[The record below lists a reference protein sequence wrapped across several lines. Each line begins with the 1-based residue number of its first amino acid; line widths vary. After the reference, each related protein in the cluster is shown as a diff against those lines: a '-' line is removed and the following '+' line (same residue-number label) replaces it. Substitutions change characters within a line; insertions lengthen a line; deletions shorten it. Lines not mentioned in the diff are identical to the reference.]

1 MLIVV
6 RCCYIVEA
14 FLVSELVQALWFED
28 VGFLNEALLD
38 TPIGRF
44 SIRQM
49 CLFLFFGLIGW
60 LLSLV
65 FTDLV
70 LKLVVGV
77 GVFLVG
83 ATIFSRKIKTVPPEV
98 HFLCVLRQFLLT
110 KTKRSQQKNKPSG
123 ENESRSLLLSASLGA
138 PVKIVG
144 VLKDLATG
152 KILCGKNFKVSINNA
167 THSRGM
173 TDEEGCFCT
182 YFVPD
187 RFGAFQ
193 IEIQPED
200 ASEPTQQIMVNV
212 NPKSEE
218 KQSENETNNSQTPT

>member
-1 MLIVV
+1 MFVV
-6 RCCYIVEA
+6 GYCCLVLGVV
-14 FLVSELVQALWFED
+14 LVSELVSALWFED

-38 TPIGRF
+38 TPVGRF

-49 CLFLFFGLIGW
+49 CLFLFFGLLGW

-65 FTDLV
+65 FADLV

-98 HFLCVLRQFLLT
+98 HLLCVVRQFLLV
-110 KTKRSQQKNKPSG
+110 KPKRSQQRGKPSG
-123 ENESRSLLLSASLGA
+123 QNASWSLLLSASLGV
-138 PVKIVG
+138 PLKVVG

-152 KILCGKNFKVSINNA
+152 NILCGKNFKVSINNT
-167 THSRGM
+167 THSRGV

-187 RFGAFQ
+187 RFGVFQ

-200 ASEPTQQIMVNV
+200 ASESTQQIMVNV

-218 KQSENETNNSQTPT
+218 KQSDETNNSQIPA

>member
-1 MLIVV
+1 VGVI
-6 RCCYIVEA
+6 
-14 FLVSELVQALWFED
+14 LVSELVSALWFED

-38 TPIGRF
+38 TPVGRF

-49 CLFLFFGLIGW
+49 CLFLFFGLLGY
-60 LLSLV
+60 LSSLV
-65 FTDLV
+65 FADLV

-77 GVFLVG
+77 GVFFVG
-83 ATIFSRKIKTVPPEV
+83 ATVFSRKVKTVSPEV
-98 HFLCVLRQFLLT
+98 HLFCVMRQFLLA
-110 KTKRSQQKNKPSG
+110 KSKRSSQKGKPSG
-123 ENESRSLLLSASLGA
+123 QNASGSLLLSASLGV
-138 PVKIVG
+138 PLKVVG

-152 KILCGKNFKVSINNA
+152 KILCGKNFKVSINNT

-187 RFGAFQ
+187 RFGVFQ

-200 ASEPTQQIMVNV
+200 ASESTQQIMVNV

-218 KQSENETNNSQTPT
+218 KQSDETNNSQTPT

>member
-1 MLIVV
+1 L
-6 RCCYIVEA
+6 
-14 FLVSELVQALWFED
+14 SELVSALWFED
-28 VGFLNEALLD
+28 VGFLHEQLLD
-38 TPIGRF
+38 TPVGRF

-49 CLFLFFGLIGW
+49 CLFLVFGLLGW

-65 FTDLV
+65 FADLV

-83 ATIFSRKIKTVPPEV
+83 ATIFSRKVKTVSPEA
-98 HFLCVLRQFLLT
+98 HLICVMRQFLLA
-110 KTKRSQQKNKPSG
+110 KSKRSSKKGKPVG
-123 ENESRSLLLSASLGA
+123 ENASGSLLLSASLGV
-138 PVKIVG
+138 PLKVVG

-152 KILCGKNFKVSINNA
+152 KILSGKNFKVSINS
-167 THSRGM
+167 TVHSRGM
-173 TDEEGCFCT
+173 SDEEGCFCT

-187 RFGAFQ
+187 RFGVFQ

-200 ASEPTQQIMVNV
+200 ANEPTQQILVNV

-218 KQSENETNNSQTPT
+218 KTNDETNNSQTPT